1 MSKAIQ
7 LLRTAFL
14 FAVNFCAAALVT
26 NYISS
31 DLSHVFRPRTPA
43 GLLHR
48 EYMISA
54 LIALALGYFV
64 FYKWRSAPAK
74 WVWIAGVLWFAREAV
89 PLWPDY
95 SVLAAHPSFKF
106 RVQAMFNPVNNPGL
120 FVYVFVLVRT
130 IFYSAGAWICWSE
143 SQYGFSLLAAL
154 KKRLPA
160 FRGGG
165 SVAAQ

>member
-1 MSKAIQ
+1 LSKAIQ

-26 NYISS
+26 NYFSNE
-31 DLSHVFRPRTPA
+31 LSHVFPPKTSA

-48 EYMISA
+48 EYIIGA

-89 PLWPDY
+89 PLLSAGPY
-95 SVLAAHPSFKF
+95 SVLAAQASFMAK
-106 RVQAMFNPVNNPGL
+106 VQVLFDPVNNPSL
-120 FVYVFVLVRT
+120 FVYVFVLERT

-160 FRGGG
+160 SGAGA
-165 SVAAQ
+165 V